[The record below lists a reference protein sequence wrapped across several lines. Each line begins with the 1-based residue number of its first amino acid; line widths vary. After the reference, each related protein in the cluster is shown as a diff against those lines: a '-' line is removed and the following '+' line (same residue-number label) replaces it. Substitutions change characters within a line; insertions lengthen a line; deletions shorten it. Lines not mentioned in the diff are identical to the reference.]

1 MANEDLLT
9 CEVIEF
15 NRGGLLVNTQEL
27 KGFIPVSHLSD
38 LGVPESPSA
47 RDNFLKAYLDRELS
61 VKVIECDPER
71 GRIVLS
77 ERAAQTPPGQRHQL
91 FENLHEDDRL
101 NGVVTNITDFGIF
114 VDLGGV
120 EGLVHISEISWGRVV
135 HPADFV
141 SVGSDIEVQ
150 VLQIDRRVDK
160 ISLSIKRLLD
170 NPWLSASD
178 RFPLGSEVEVI
189 VTEVVKFGAFARVE
203 DGLEGLIH
211 ISEMNLNGYDQ
222 PADILAEGEIVTAE
236 IISIDPDHQRLSL
249 RLKH

>member
-1 MANEDLLT
+1 
-9 CEVIEF
+9 
-15 NRGGLLVNTQEL
+15 
-27 KGFIPVSHLSD
+27 
-38 LGVPESPSA
+38 
-47 RDNFLKAYLDRELS
+47 
-61 VKVIECDPER
+61 
-71 GRIVLS
+71 
-77 ERAAQTPPGQRHQL
+77 
-91 FENLHEDDRL
+91 
-101 NGVVTNITDFGIF
+101 VTNITDFGIF

-141 SVGSDIEVQ
+141 FVGSDIEVQ